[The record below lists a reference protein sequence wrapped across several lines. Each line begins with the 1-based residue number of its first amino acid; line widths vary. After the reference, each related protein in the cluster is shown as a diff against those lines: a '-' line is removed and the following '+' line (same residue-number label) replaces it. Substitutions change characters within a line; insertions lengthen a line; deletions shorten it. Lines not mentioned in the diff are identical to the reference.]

1 MTDSRS
7 LIGQTVSHYRIVE
20 KLGGGGMGVVYRAHD
35 EQLGRDIALKVL
47 SEAVLTNETA
57 RKQFRKEALALAKLS
72 HPNIATV
79 FEFGSQND
87 LDFLAMELIAG
98 NSLGEKLKEGPL
110 SVGEVQRL
118 GIELAAGLS
127 SAHDHSV
134 IHRDLKPGNL
144 FLTREGHLKI
154 LDFGLAKVL
163 PPQLSADLTE
173 STADSA
179 VISGTVPYMSPEQLR
194 GLPADTRSDI
204 YAAGA
209 VLYEMSTGRRPFPQ
223 SQSVELIGAILHE
236 TPLPPK
242 SVNPNI
248 SPGLDALIC
257 KSLEK
262 DPEQRYQSAR
272 ELLAALEGAEV
283 TAVVPAPKR
292 SRWVS
297 A

>member
-1 MTDSRS
+1 M
-7 LIGQTVSHYRIVE
+7 IGQTVSHYRIIE
-20 KLGGGGMGVVYRAHD
+20 KLGSGGMGVVYRAHD

-47 SEAVLTNETA
+47 SEAALTNETA
-57 RKQFRKEALALAKLS
+57 RKQFHKEALALAKLS

-87 LDFLAMELIAG
+87 FDFLAMELLSG

-118 GIELAAGLS
+118 GIELAAGLA

-163 PPQLSADLTE
+163 PPQLIADVTQ
-173 STADSA
+173 STTDSS

-209 VLYEMSTGRRPFPQ
+209 VLYEMSTGRRPFHT
-223 SQSVELIGAILHE
+223 A
-236 TPLPPK
+236 PLRPH
-242 SVNPNI
+242 
-248 SPGLDALIC
+248 
-257 KSLEK
+257 
-262 DPEQRYQSAR
+262 R
-272 ELLAALEGAEV
+272 
-283 TAVVPAPKR
+283 
-292 SRWVS
+292 
-297 A
+297 